1 MRKIMNKKE
10 NMKKRQIW
18 GKCWTKKRI
27 WENQI
32 GKSWTKKRR
41 LKKKENP
48 EPKKEYE
55 KNKYEKSPGTKK

>member
-1 MRKIMNKKE
+1 MNKKE

-18 GKCWTKKRI
+18 GKYWTKKRI

-48 EPKKEYE
+48 EPKKE
-55 KNKYEKSPGTKK
+55 